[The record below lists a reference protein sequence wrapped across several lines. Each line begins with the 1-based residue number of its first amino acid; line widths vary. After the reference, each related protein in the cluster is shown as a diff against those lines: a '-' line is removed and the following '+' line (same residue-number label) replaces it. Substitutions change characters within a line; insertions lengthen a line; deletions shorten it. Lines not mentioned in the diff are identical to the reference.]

1 MFKNRPRLYGFL
13 LGLAITIAGCI
24 AFVAYNRSFFL
35 ELMALDAR
43 FTPAFSTLEPD
54 PRIVHVDI
62 DDSALNRVGRWP
74 WSRDKTAAL
83 IRVLHELGAK
93 MIAVDL
99 LIDDRETPV
108 QVDPSL
114 RDADIEGV
122 APVVG
127 EIDALIVRQT
137 DDELAAAIREAGNVF
152 LSVQA
157 PGVSPNKP
165 DPDAVRLEALWRQ
178 RPDVTPEQARK
189 ELGKSDDALP
199 PEQVANTLNQLRIRE
214 LLLKEYTLDE
224 PQIVARLAMPAADVA
239 RVFPGAKASA
249 AKRLVREAL
258 REQPSRSLQD
268 VRQLIL
274 GEKAGALNSDFEDVT
289 EAFRFARSLA
299 AVLDRCPA
307 APADAKLVLSRAQ
320 AVEPP
325 LFYFVEPAQGIGVV
339 DFDPDTDGKVRSV
352 PAIVEYE
359 GRLIKHL
366 GVAVACVL
374 LGIRDDQI
382 QINPDR
388 TVTLSDPS
396 GGDPYVLPLDG
407 HGRMLIHWTKSA
419 RLWKTDEDF
428 PHITA
433 AKAWTICSARQLM
446 EENQQR
452 IGIHMVEIV
461 DVATDGNSGD
471 YKKSVLR
478 RNLLRGAIHA
488 AQLRRAADVRLP
500 GGEAMAVAAAETEIS
515 QLDKSIA
522 EREAKAKA
530 DIEYN
535 MQQIREAN
543 LKPEEIDAEPRVK
556 AIIKA
561 DEVLTKTIARF
572 AAANAKLQGEIDEA
586 RRQLIPQIKDKIV
599 FLGYAATAL
608 GDIVATPI
616 DPRTNGVMCHA
627 HVLNTILSRRFIWR
641 APRPLEIA
649 IVLLVGAL
657 ISALTA
663 TQSPK
668 VALILTIATLALYA
682 LICCYVFFR
691 SMDRWAVLAGPLI
704 IFVTAWAFVTL
715 FRQLTAERERRIFEK
730 QLGQYTSPVIAER
743 LAANPEAAAAF
754 KSVQSRDITVLF
766 TDLANFTTISEN
778 QDAETIQYVINKYL
792 ERMSKVIWQRRGLI
806 NKFMGDGVM
815 AFFNASVYPQSDHA
829 RIGVEATLDGFDEME
844 KIKAEEADGPYR
856 DLFAHLGM
864 RAGIAT
870 GICKNGDFGSEL
882 KADYT
887 VIGDVVNLAARLE
900 PANKVFGTR
909 LLCPAATRDRVVDHF
924 EFRYLAELQVK
935 GKTKTVPVYEVLGR
949 KGTVDAAMLDY
960 AARFEAAVALYR
972 ERKFDECIRAFMR
985 ILARRPDDLGAARY
999 IDACEE
1005 LKSFPPPDGWS
1016 GALEL
1021 KEK

>member
-13 LGLAITIAGCI
+13 LGLAITIAGCV

-35 ELMALDAR
+35 ELMALDRR
-43 FTPAFSTLEPD
+43 FSPLFSTLEPD

-62 DDSALNRVGRWP
+62 DDTALDRVGRWP

-108 QVDPSL
+108 QEDPSL
-114 RDADIEGV
+114 RDADVEGL
-122 APVVG
+122 APVLG

-157 PGVSPNKP
+157 PGVSPNMP
-165 DPDAVRLEALWRQ
+165 DPEAVRLEALWRQ
-178 RPDVTPEQARK
+178 QPDVTPEEARRK
-189 ELGKSDDALP
+189 LGRSVDALP
-199 PEQVANTLNQLRIRE
+199 PEQVANLLNQLRILE
-214 LLLKEYTLDE
+214 LLLKDFTLDE
-224 PQIVARLAMPAADVA
+224 SQIVGQLAMPAADVA
-239 RVFPGAKASA
+239 RVFPGAKLSA
-249 AKRLVREAL
+249 AKRLVRDAL
-258 REQPSRSLQD
+258 REQPARSILD
-268 VRQLIL
+268 VRRLIL
-274 GEKAGALNSDFEDVT
+274 GEKSEALNSDFEDIT
-289 EAFRFARSLA
+289 EAFRHVRSLA

-307 APADAKLVLSRAQ
+307 APADAKRVLNRAH

-325 LFYFVEPAQGIGVV
+325 LFYFVEPAQGIGAV
-339 DFDPDTDGKVRSV
+339 DFEPDQDGKVRSV
-352 PAIVEYE
+352 PAIVEYD

-366 GVAVACVL
+366 GVAVACAM
-374 LGIRDDQI
+374 LGVRDDQV
-382 QINPDR
+382 QISADR
-388 TVTLSDPS
+388 TVRLADP
-396 GGDPYVLPLDG
+396 GGGEPYVLPLDG
-407 HGRMLIHWTKSA
+407 HGRMLIHWTKNA
-419 RLWKTDEDF
+419 RQWRTGQDF

-446 EENQQR
+446 KENQQR

-461 DVATDGNSGD
+461 DISTDGKAGD
-471 YKKSVLR
+471 YRKSVLR

-488 AQLRRAADVRLP
+488 AQLRSVPEVQLP
-500 GGEAMAVAAAETEIS
+500 GGEAMTTAAAETEIA
-515 QLDKSIA
+515 QLDNSIG
-522 EREAKAKA
+522 EREAKARS

-543 LKPEEIDAEPRVK
+543 LKPEEIDAEPRYK

-561 DEVLTKTIARF
+561 DEVLTKTIPQF
-572 AAANAKLQGEIDEA
+572 SAANAKLQGEIDEA
-586 RRQLIPQIKDKIV
+586 RRQLTPQIKDKIV

-641 APRPLEIA
+641 SPRPLEIA
-649 IVLLVGAL
+649 IVLAVGAL

-668 VALILTIATLALYA
+668 VALVLTVATLALYV
-682 LICCYVFFR
+682 LICCFVFFR

-704 IFVTAWAFVTL
+704 IFVADWAFVTL
-715 FRQLTAERERRIFEK
+715 FRQLTAEREKRIFEK
-730 QLGQYTSPVIAER
+730 QLGQYTSKAIAER

-778 QDAETIQYVINKYL
+778 QDAETIQYVLNKYL

-815 AFFNASVYPQSDHA
+815 AFFNASVDPQADHA
-829 RIGVEATLDGFDEME
+829 RLGVEVTLDGFDEME
-844 KIKAEEADGPYR
+844 KIKSEEADGPYR
-856 DLFAHLGM
+856 ELFARLGM

-909 LLCPAATRDRVVDHF
+909 LLCPASTRDRVIDHF

-949 KGTVDAAMLDY
+949 KGAVDAAVLEY

-1005 LKSFPPPDGWS
+1005 LKSFPPPDGWA